1 MTGVLDG
8 RVAIVTGAAR
18 GQGLAEAKKFL
29 AEGASVVLVDK
40 LGDVGRDAVASL
52 GPNARFVEAD
62 VSSAEAWSIVV
73 DETLA
78 AFGGIDILV
87 NNAGVHLNRSFDDTD
102 ESTMRF
108 IMDTNLMGP
117 FLGMRA
123 VVPHMRT
130 RGGGAIVN
138 TSSASAFKAIPLS
151 SAYVSAKFAL
161 RGLTRTTALELG
173 PDHIRVNAVCPG
185 LIRSSMSAT
194 LLRYHEDEMTAA
206 IPLGFVGE
214 PEDVADLVC
223 FLVSDAARYITG
235 GEYLIDGGSLA

>member
-1 MTGVLDG
+1 VTGVLDG

-18 GQGLAEAKKFL
+18 GQGLAEATKFL

-40 LGDVGRDAVASL
+40 LGDVGREAAASL
-52 GPNARFVEAD
+52 GAAAHFVEAD
-62 VSSAEAWSIVV
+62 VTSPDAWAIIV
-73 DETLA
+73 DETLSL
-78 AFGGIDILV
+78 FGGIDVLV

-108 IMDTNLMGP
+108 IMDTDFMAP
-117 FLGMRA
+117 FLAMRA
-123 VVPHMRT
+123 VVPHMRV
-130 RGGGAIVN
+130 RGGGSIVN

-161 RGLTRTTALELG
+161 RGLTRAAALELG
-173 PDHIRVNAVCPG
+173 PDRIRVNAVCPG
-185 LIRSSMSAT
+185 LIRTAMSAT

-214 PEDVADLVC
+214 PGDVAELVC

-235 GEYLIDGGSLA
+235 AEYLIDGGALA